1 MRLGVEPLAEFRD
14 VTVRAILK
22 GSPAPGYW
30 ISNITVEPANVTMQG
45 KPETIRQMP
54 AVVSTVP
61 IDISG
66 VKESVAKRVSL
77 VLPQGISMYSADA
90 NGQTVLVLVEVSAIS
105 GGKTIQ
111 PKLEVMGLRSGL
123 AATTSPDTVDVI
135 LSGPMPELQALQPDD
150 VRVVANLFGMGVGRY
165 QVTPTVLLPE
175 GSTLKVESIAPDM
188 VEASSFMMGAVAVAS
203 WRGRAPKSLVLHADF
218 VAQHPQ
224 TWFRKLLSPK
234 VVDLGCY
241 LGHAAV
247 GEKHASC
254 ATKCIAGGMPMGL
267 LTADGKLYLLTMN
280 HDNADPYQQLKS
292 LAAKK
297 VTVTG
302 MLMERSGMK
311 GLDVTAVKAPAAAAG
326 K

>member
-1 MRLGVEPLAEFRD
+1 M
-14 VTVRAILK
+14 K
-22 GSPAPGYW
+22 
-30 ISNITVEPANVTMQG
+30 
-45 KPETIRQMP
+45 
-54 AVVSTVP
+54 
-61 IDISG
+61 
-66 VKESVAKRVSL
+66 
-77 VLPQGISMYSADA
+77 
-90 NGQTVLVLVEVSAIS
+90 
-105 GGKTIQ
+105 KTIVAV
-111 PKLEVMGLRSGL
+111 LALVASAGL
-123 AATTSPDTVDVI
+123 AAVTAAGPGHDHDHKSAAVTVT
-135 LSGPMPELQALQPDD
+135 GE
-150 VRVVANLFGMGVGRY
+150 
-165 QVTPTVLLPE
+165 
-175 GSTLKVESIAPDM
+175 
-188 VEASSFMMGAVAVAS
+188 
-203 WRGRAPKSLVLHADF
+203 
-218 VAQHPQ
+218 
-224 TWFRKLLSPK
+224 